1 MEQILAF
8 IENLKNRYQEFT
20 AGQKGA
26 VWALVTIGISA
37 LVAMSFWVQE
47 PDFQLLYSNLAAEDA
62 AAIVEDL
69 KTQKIPYELG
79 ASGTIVRVPSNKVH
93 ELRLQ
98 LAAKGLPEGG
108 EVGME
113 LFEDSSLGM
122 TEFVQKL
129 SFQRA
134 LEGELIRTI
143 KALDSIS
150 QARVH
155 LVIPEDNIFLREKP
169 KGKASVTLKIKTG
182 RTLSESQVQ
191 GIVHLVSGSV
201 KGISPENVAIVDMKG
216 NILSG
221 DQKSSREAMIT
232 GSNYKHQRNLEME
245 FENSVTKM
253 LESALGSGKVIA
265 RVTAKLNFD
274 KVERTE
280 EIYDPESQVIR
291 SEQRATEAVV
301 GATPPGGV
309 PGVQALLPTGQTPGG
324 KAGNAAKRN
333 NEKQTLNYEINKVI
347 RRITKPTGGLTNIS
361 VSVMVDG
368 TLDQDGVYKARTP
381 EEMATYLDLVKRAV
395 GYNAQRGDK
404 IKVENVQFD
413 KTLQLQ
419 EAERLKQAEQLELG
433 LEIGKIL
440 LGFIFVFLFYT
451 RLVRP
456 LVTWMT
462 TSVEVVPE
470 EGAAPEILAT
480 EEDLEEE
487 RQRLAELGPAAQEI
501 RNAVNEFVET
511 DPAFSASIVRKWMRE
526 RKGVDE

>member
-26 VWALVTIGISA
+26 VWALVTIGISS
-37 LVAMSFWVQE
+37 LIAMSFWVQE
-47 PDFQLLYSNLAAEDA
+47 PDFQLLYSNLSAEDA
-62 AAIVEDL
+62 AGIVEDL
-69 KTQKIPYELG
+69 KTKKIPYELG
-79 ASGTIVRVPSNKVH
+79 ASGTIVRVPSDKVH

-129 SFQRA
+129 NYSRA
-134 LEGELIRTI
+134 LEGELVRTI

-155 LVIPEDNIFLREKP
+155 LVIPEDNIFIREKP
-169 KGKASVTLKIKTG
+169 KGKASVTLKFKAG
-182 RTLSESQVQ
+182 RSLSENQVQ

-221 DQKSSREAMIT
+221 DQKSSREAMTT
-232 GSNYKHQRNLEME
+232 GNNYKHQRNLEME

-280 EIYDPESQVIR
+280 ETYDPDSQVIR
-291 SEQRATEAVV
+291 SEQRATEAVE

-309 PGVQALLPTGQTPGG
+309 PGVQALLPSGQTPGG
-324 KAGNAAKRN
+324 KAGKSAKRN

-368 TLDQDGVYKARTP
+368 TLDQDGNYKARTS

-395 GYNAQRGDK
+395 GYNAERGDK

-419 EAERLKQAEQLELG
+419 EAERLKQSEQLELG
-433 LEIGKIL
+433 LEIGKML

-456 LVTWMT
+456 LITWMT
-462 TSVEVVPE
+462 TSVEVVSE
-470 EGAAPEILAT
+470 ETAAPEIMAT

-487 RQRLAELGPAAQEI
+487 GKRLSKLGPDAQAI
-501 RNAVNEFVET
+501 RNTVNLFVEK
-511 DPAFSASIVRKWMRE
+511 DPALAASIVRKWMRE
-526 RKGVDE
+526 GANG

>member
-1 MEQILAF
+1 
-8 IENLKNRYQEFT
+8 
-20 AGQKGA
+20 
-26 VWALVTIGISA
+26 
-37 LVAMSFWVQE
+37 MSFWIQE
-47 PDFQLLYSNLAAEDA
+47 PDFQLLYSNLAPEDA
-62 AAIVEDL
+62 SAIVEEL
-69 KTQKIPYELG
+69 KTQKISYELAG
-79 ASGTIVRVPSNKVH
+79 NGTIVRVPTDKVH

-98 LAAKGLPEGG
+98 LAGKGLPEGG

-113 LFEDSSLGM
+113 LFEESSLGM

-129 SFQRA
+129 NFQRA
-134 LEGELIRTI
+134 LEGELVRTI
-143 KALDSIS
+143 KSLDSIS

-169 KGKASVTLKIKTG
+169 KGKASVTLKIKPG

-201 KGISPENVAIVDMKG
+201 KGISPENVAVVDMKG

-221 DQKSSREAMIT
+221 GQKSSRDAMIT
-232 GSNYKHQRNLEME
+232 GNNYKHQRNLEME
-245 FENSVTKM
+245 LEKSVTKM

-274 KVERTE
+274 KVEKTE
-280 EIYDPESQVIR
+280 EIYDPDVQVVR
-291 SEQRATEAVV
+291 SEQRSTESVV
-301 GATPPGGV
+301 GAVPPGGV

-324 KAGNAAKRN
+324 QGGTAAKRN
-333 NEKQTLNYEINKVI
+333 NDKKTLNYEINKVVQ
-347 RRITKPTGGLTNIS
+347 RITKPIGEITNLS

-368 TLDQDGVYKARTP
+368 TLDQDGNYKPRSP
-381 EEMATYLDLVKRAV
+381 EEMTTYLDLVKRAV
-395 GYNAQRGDK
+395 GYNSQRGDK

-413 KTLQLQ
+413 KTLQLE
-419 EAERLKQAEQLELG
+419 EADRLKQAEQLELG

-440 LGFIFVFLFYT
+440 LGFIFVFLFFT
-451 RLVRP
+451 RLIRP

-470 EGAAPEILAT
+470 EGTTPEIIGT
-480 EEDLEEE
+480 EEEIEEE
-487 RQRLAELGPAAQEI
+487 RQRLAELGPTVQEI

-511 DPAFSASIVRKWMRE
+511 DPAFSANIVRKWMRE
-526 RKGVDE
+526 RKEAEE